1 MGTGATSFEG
11 HLVAA
16 QFGDET
22 GYAMLWREL
31 NPPLLRYLQVA
42 AAGAAE
48 DLASETWL
56 QVVRG
61 LKDFRGDEAGFRSW
75 LFTIARHKAHD
86 WHRQQ
91 GRRPTAPLD
100 DVAAAAIQGSDNT
113 EESAIAAMGTQAAL
127 KLIGS
132 LPPDQAELLILRV
145 VAGLEVA
152 DVARIVHKSPGAVR
166 VGTHRALHRL
176 RQLLADD
183 VFERTYA
190 PEAVTL

>member
-1 MGTGATSFEG
+1 
-11 HLVAA
+11 
-16 QFGDET
+16 
-22 GYAMLWREL
+22 MLWREL

-42 AAGAAE
+42 VGGAAD

-61 LKDFRGDEAGFRSW
+61 LKEFRGDETGFRSW

-91 GRRPTAPLD
+91 GRRPTSPLND
-100 DVAAAAIQGSDNT
+100 LAAAAIRGTDDT
-113 EESAIAAMGTQAAL
+113 EESAIAAIGTQAAL
-127 KLIGS
+127 KLIAS
-132 LPPDQAELLILRV
+132 LPPDQAELLILRL

-152 DVARIVHKSPGAVR
+152 DVAGIVRKSPGAVR

-176 RQLLADD
+176 RQVLADEEL
-183 VFERTYA
+183 ERTYA
-190 PEAVTL
+190 PAVTL

>member
-1 MGTGATSFEG
+1 MGTWAASFEG

-22 GYAMLWREL
+22 GYAMLWRAL

-61 LKDFRGDEAGFRSW
+61 LKEFRGDEAGFRSW

-91 GRRPTAPLD
+91 GRRPTAPLE
-100 DVAAAAIQGSDNT
+100 DVATAAIQGPDDT
-113 EESAIAAMGTQAAL
+113 EELAMAAMGTQAAL

-132 LPPDQAELLILRV
+132 LPPDQAELLILRL

-176 RQLLADD
+176 RRDLADQA
-183 VFERTYA
+183 FEQTYA
-190 PEAVTL
+190 PAVVTL